1 MPTSVAVGVLF
12 DAAPAEIVVAAS
24 ALTDTT
30 RVTASA
36 TQRDRF
42 IFPPWKDE
50 PGWTTRYLTGRQVSV
65 GSIERLLPP
74 DKTPPTTKK
83 GAAAGAEAPFRVTVT
98 GPVPGRCG

>member
-1 MPTSVAVGVLF
+1 MPTSVAVGLSLL
-12 DAAPAEIVVAAS
+12 DAAPAEMVVAAS

-50 PGWTTRYLTGRQVSV
+50 PGRTHQALDTRP
-65 GSIERLLPP
+65 I
-74 DKTPPTTKK
+74 
-83 GAAAGAEAPFRVTVT
+83 
-98 GPVPGRCG
+98 